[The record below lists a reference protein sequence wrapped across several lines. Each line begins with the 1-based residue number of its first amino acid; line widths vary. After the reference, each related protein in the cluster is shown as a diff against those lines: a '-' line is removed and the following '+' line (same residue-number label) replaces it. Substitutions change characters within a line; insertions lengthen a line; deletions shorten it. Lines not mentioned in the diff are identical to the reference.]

1 MSFQNFRLD
10 GISVQP
16 VQTPSYSTPA
26 PAPTSNLQDGGATRG
41 TQRGPYG
48 SGDMDDGYTLV
59 FENLE
64 AFQTWRVKEEE
75 EKIIEFVKGDTHGSK
90 AVPPRF
96 KDHVKLVCARHSR
109 SGRKKYVKKYPE
121 RVRKVPSRK
130 VWPMPFF
137 LCFLRIHSHFCVQ
150 LEGIGCPASISYK
163 TYFDTP
169 EVRVCCMCRSV
180 IWPPHIF
187 NFLLRAELL
196 GCVADM
202 SQHSHEI
209 GPANLLFTSRGR
221 RQAASKSAL
230 TTSHPA
236 TPTPTPNTG
245 QSQPAGPGIAQSN
258 AQGGQVTTHMQAQ
271 PNLPLAFSTP
281 YPHFPSMTM
290 PLPQGLGGVMPFPPP
305 ALPVSAAQVGPA
317 GERGRMER
325 ERWERMDVLY
335 QSIRHNANQFE
346 YPAPSVAALESV
358 LVRMYF
364 ESPISGPQHP
374 QPHPAAFPATSI
386 PPPHLSQ
393 PQQPENNAVDH
404 ADMSDGASESD
415 DDDEDEDEE

>member
-26 PAPTSNLQDGGATRG
+26 PAPTSSLQNGGATRG

-64 AFQTWRVKEEE
+64 AFQVWREKEEQ
-75 EKIIEFVKGDTHGSK
+75 EKIVEFVKGDTHGSK

-130 VWPMPFF
+130 
-137 LCFLRIHSHFCVQ
+137 
-150 LEGIGCPASISYK
+150 LEGRGCPASISYK

-169 EVRVCCMCRSV
+169 EVRVCY
-180 IWPPHIF
+180 
-187 NFLLRAELL
+187 
-196 GCVADM
+196 M

-209 GPANLLFTSRGR
+209 GPANLPFTSRGR
-221 RQAASKSAL
+221 RAQAASKSAMA
-230 TTSHPA
+230 SPHP
-236 TPTPTPNTG
+236 TTPTPNTG
-245 QSQPAGPGIAQSN
+245 QSQHGAPGVPQSN
-258 AQGGQVTTHMQAQ
+258 APGGQVTTPMQ
-271 PNLPLAFSTP
+271 PNPPLAFSTP

-290 PLPQGLGGVMPFPPP
+290 PLPQGLGGVMPLPPP
-305 ALPVSAAQVGPA
+305 ALPVPVSAAQA
-317 GERGRMER
+317 ITAADRERIER
-325 ERWERMDVLY
+325 ERWGRMDVLY
-335 QSIRHNANQFE
+335 QNIRHHATQFE

-364 ESPISGPQHP
+364 ESPISAPHHPQPHP
-374 QPHPAAFPATSI
+374 QPHPAAYPATNI
-386 PPPHLSQ
+386 QLAHLSQ
-393 PQQPENNAVDH
+393 PQQPENNAADH
-404 ADMSDGASESD
+404 ADPSDSASESD
-415 DDDEDEDEE
+415 GDDDEEEE